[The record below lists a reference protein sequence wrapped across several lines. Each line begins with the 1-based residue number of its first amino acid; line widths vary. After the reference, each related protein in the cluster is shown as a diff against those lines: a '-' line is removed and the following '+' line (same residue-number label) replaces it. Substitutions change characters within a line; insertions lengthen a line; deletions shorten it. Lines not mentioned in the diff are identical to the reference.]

1 MPVLFAL
8 YFKAY
13 TEDEGVDLG
22 NYRIPDS
29 YFKSNKEKD
38 LAYDNQFMKNKVV
51 EILNIAINQTKFLK
65 DLADEFTQ
73 NKELAS
79 YIVYE
84 AATGLAKF
92 TGASTINQSP
102 PYTGSDNYVAKYMMT
117 YDASTGAVAPLE

>member
-1 MPVLFAL
+1 MKKINHLIIKDQERHMKAELSVFKITAQDRKYRDKLIKGINPPRSMEL

-51 EILNIAINQTKFLK
+51 EILNDIYEKWDAWQPVDPIQILIKKSIDNVAIN
-65 DLADEFTQ
+65 
-73 NKELAS
+73 N
-79 YIVYE
+79 
-84 AATGLAKF
+84 
-92 TGASTINQSP
+92 
-102 PYTGSDNYVAKYMMT
+102 
-117 YDASTGAVAPLE
+117 